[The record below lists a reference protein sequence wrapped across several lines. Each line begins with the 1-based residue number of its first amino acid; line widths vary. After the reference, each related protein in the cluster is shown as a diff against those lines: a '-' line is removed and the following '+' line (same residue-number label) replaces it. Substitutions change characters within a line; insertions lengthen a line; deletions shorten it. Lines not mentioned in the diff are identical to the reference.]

1 MLDLGIS
8 SPVSLPGA
16 LHDKLALIG
25 ELRWHDE
32 DELGGC
38 ADVVGFEIRPWVSSA
53 NFTNSSP
60 RNIEFGFWTKET
72 RRY

>member
-1 MLDLGIS
+1 
-8 SPVSLPGA
+8 
-16 LHDKLALIG
+16 LI
-25 ELRWHDE
+25 

-60 RNIEFGFWTKET
+60 RNIEFGFWTKDPALLKGT
-72 RRY
+72 GRFLTS